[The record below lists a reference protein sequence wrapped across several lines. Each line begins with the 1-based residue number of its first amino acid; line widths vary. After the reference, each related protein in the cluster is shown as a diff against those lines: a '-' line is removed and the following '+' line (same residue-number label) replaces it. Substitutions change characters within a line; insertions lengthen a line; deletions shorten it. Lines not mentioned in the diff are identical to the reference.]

1 MEYVVIKNF
10 TDKDDK
16 RKYKVGD
23 RYPYRGFG
31 KRERIE
37 ELSTRKNMRGE
48 VLIRPLSNGSDDDEK
63 IMEDEGERRRGSR
76 KIDSREQMIND

>member
-1 MEYVVIKNF
+1 MEYVVIKSF

-48 VLIRPLSNGSDDDEK
+48 VLIRPLSNVTDDEDK

-76 KIDSREQMIND
+76 KIDSGERIIND

>member
-16 RKYKVGD
+16 RKYKIGD

-31 KRERIE
+31 RKERIE
-37 ELSTRKNMRGE
+37 ELSTKRNMRGE
-48 VLIRPLSNGSDDDEK
+48 VLIRPLGHQPEEIDKHTDE
-63 IMEDEGERRRGSR
+63 ENERVRRRKSDIG
-76 KIDSREQMIND
+76 DQNLND